1 MTDERRTTAV
11 ELPGDPAGWPA
22 TLRDLLRYLRRES
35 PSREAAVERW
45 LEEPDATER
54 DTVEERLEFLE
65 RLEIVD
71 ASGGPL
77 TPGPRGREFLDT
89 HDEVALYEAL
99 AGAVAGFETLLEA
112 LAVRPLTD
120 VEFMDLLE
128 RAFDAEFESPDPVV
142 PHRKWLQAL
151 GLLAREGGVN
161 ELTRRGRLLV
171 ETDEELT
178 PPRTDAGGRGIAD
191 GLDHGAS
198 GPSTAAVEDRP
209 GAGAAGRSVAPA
221 GGDEGAS
228 GFDDA
233 STVLPFAAELKR
245 RYDHTCA
252 VCGDR
257 RRRAPEEGFSRVY
270 HPMPLAEPHDGPAE
284 PANAVVVCPNH
295 RADFEHGLLRVDPR
309 TLEVEHTYEPELS
322 GRTLSTT
329 DGHAPGAEY
338 LAYHDAVVADF

>member
-11 ELPGDPAGWPA
+11 ELPGGPAGWPA

-151 GLLAREGGVN
+151 GLLEREGGVN

-171 ETDEELT
+171 ETDEDLS
-178 PPRTDAGGRGIAD
+178 PPGTDAGGRGTARGD
-191 GLDHGAS
+191 DPEAS
-198 GPSTAAVEDRP
+198 APPKATPDDRMR
-209 GAGAAGRSVAPA
+209 ATAAGRTLEPA
-221 GGDEGAS
+221 GGNETAS
-228 GFDDA
+228 SVDDA
-233 STVLPFAAELKR
+233 PAEVPFTADLKR

-257 RRRAPEEGFSRVY
+257 RRRAPGEGFSRVY
-270 HPMPLAEPHDGPAE
+270 HPMPLGEPHDGPAE
-284 PANAVVVCPNH
+284 PENAVVVCPNH
-295 RADFEHGLLRVDPR
+295 HADFEHGLVTVDPR
-309 TLEVEHTYEPELS
+309 TLAVDHAYEPELS
-322 GRTLSTT
+322 GRTLTT
-329 DGHAPGAEY
+329 MDGHAPGAQY
-338 LAYHDAVVADF
+338 LAYHAEVVADF